1 MRFAGYDESDP
12 PMAESRFAITSQA
25 SREVAL
31 LGVLTVVA
39 LERPLDIDGMDV
51 VAFNQVAVIAVHR
64 PHEIGERGEEAFRER
79 AAQPGAFGRQFQ
91 CEIGSSGRC
100 FEPCSN
106 SSGSIMETVSS

>member
-12 PMAESRFAITSQA
+12 PMAESRFAITCQA

-91 CEIGSSGRC
+91 CEVGQLGTVLS
-100 FEPCSN
+100 PN
-106 SSGSIMETVSS
+106 SRGSIKETVSSRS